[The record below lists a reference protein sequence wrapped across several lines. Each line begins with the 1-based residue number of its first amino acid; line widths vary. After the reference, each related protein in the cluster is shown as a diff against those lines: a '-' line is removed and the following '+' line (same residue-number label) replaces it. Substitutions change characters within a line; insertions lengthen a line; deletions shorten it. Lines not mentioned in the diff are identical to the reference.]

1 LEFLYLSKI
10 LNNENHTYQVKMQF
24 LLDNIG
30 YVALLKV
37 EIKHAERASVT
48 YCVDEKTG
56 RYETLPIFIK
66 E

>member
-1 LEFLYLSKI
+1 
-10 LNNENHTYQVKMQF
+10 MQF

-56 RYETLPIFIK
+56 RYETLPIFIR